1 MKIKYNVLWIDDEPE
16 KSAVFAEECRELH
29 GIALHSY
36 KIRKDGI
43 VALQNCFDEWDAVL
57 LDAKMPEESANEI
70 ADITGMK
77 DVIDLINKLSI
88 KRKLP
93 YFISTGQPDLMSDDT
108 FRKFFGKYYIKGRDD
123 VQLLNDMVEAMEALP
138 EHQILAMYR
147 DAFDAMDRIS
157 LDAQCKKTLIEI
169 LASIH
174 FPADHKD
181 FSPKKYYNQ
190 IRQVLES
197 LFAVCIEKGILP
209 EACISGGAINL
220 NQSSIYLAGG
230 DCEKIKVRYGEKG
243 DRIVPKYIEKV
254 IQYILH
260 ISNSMS
266 HRSSNEDNYEDYFKT
281 SDSRYLI
288 FGYTM
293 HLLEVIL
300 WFDGYIR
307 ENPDVELNK
316 SKCRLLLQN
325 EKRIHE
331 EVKRPLSLEEANK
344 KYVGQSFLPEKDE
357 NGIWHCAECY
367 VRGIKTVD
375 KVEITEVRLN
385 TIAEIK
391 YPYFA
396 VYKRNK

>member
-1 MKIKYNVLWIDDEPE
+1 MKITYNVLWIDDEPE
-16 KSAVFAEECRELH
+16 KSAVFEEECRELH

-43 VALQNCFDEWDAVL
+43 IALQNRFDEWDAVL
-57 LDAKMPEESANEI
+57 LDAKMPEESANEV

-88 KRKLP
+88 RRKLP
-93 YFISTGQPDLMSDDT
+93 YFISTGQPDLMADDT
-108 FRKFFGKYYIKGRDD
+108 FRKFFGRYYIKGRDD

-138 EHQILAMYR
+138 EHQIMAMYR
-147 DAFDAMDRIS
+147 DAFDAMERIS
-157 LDAQCKKTLIEI
+157 LGSQCKKTLIDI
-169 LASIH
+169 LATIH

-181 FSPKKYYNQ
+181 FSPKRHYNQ
-190 IRQVLES
+190 IRQILES
-197 LFAVCIEKGILP
+197 IFVVCIEKGILP
-209 EACISGGAINL
+209 EACGSGGTINL

-230 DCEKIKVRYGEKG
+230 ECDKIKVRYEEKG
-243 DRIVPKYIEKV
+243 NRIVPIYIEKV

-266 HRSSNEDNYEDYFKT
+266 HRSSNKDNSEDYFKT
-281 SDSRYLI
+281 SESRYLI

-300 WFDGYIR
+300 WFDGYFR
-307 ENPDVELNK
+307 ENPDVDLNK
-316 SKCRLLLQN
+316 SKCKPLLQSDN
-325 EKRIHE
+325 KSDI
-331 EVKRPLSLEEANK
+331 EVKRPLSLEEAER
-344 KYVGQSFLPEKDE
+344 KYVGQSFLPKKDE
-357 NGIWHCAECY
+357 NGIWHCGECY
-367 VRGIKTVD
+367 VRGIKTID
-375 KVEITEVRLN
+375 IVEITEIRIN

-396 VYKRNK
+396 LYKRNK